1 MLIKNIIVFIL
12 ILFFSQLLKS
22 QFSDIE
28 QIREKFNYEVIQLE
42 ELIQRFNFDNDTKL
56 LKYLIN
62 NYPDLSVDRKKFLIT
77 LFDNYNIQ
85 DQDSLIN
92 LFIDDVCDTTNPQY
106 LNFYDHNWYA
116 EVSCIIE
123 YEQQVDTGK
132 LILKNQFNHDSASK
146 WVITGISTEIL
157 ELPKIKDSMRIISP
171 VSHGTGFIALYDV
184 FKDGA
189 NIQNYIA
196 KDYIPDTLTYFISLM
211 SLNKIKLTEVN
222 KVKYHFL
229 QITGWVFTVDYFNR
243 KELNSGWLIS
253 ELKRMSN
260 NEKRAYKK
268 EILKINFTDIKRDN

>member
-1 MLIKNIIVFIL
+1 
-12 ILFFSQLLKS
+12 
-22 QFSDIE
+22 
-28 QIREKFNYEVIQLE
+28 
-42 ELIQRFNFDNDTKL
+42 
-56 LKYLIN
+56 
-62 NYPDLSVDRKKFLIT
+62 
-77 LFDNYNIQ
+77 
-85 DQDSLIN
+85 
-92 LFIDDVCDTTNPQY
+92 
-106 LNFYDHNWYA
+106 
-116 EVSCIIE
+116 
-123 YEQQVDTGK
+123 
-132 LILKNQFNHDSASK
+132 
-146 WVITGISTEIL
+146 VITGISTEIL

-229 QITGWVFTVDYFNR
+229 QIPGWAFTVDYFNR